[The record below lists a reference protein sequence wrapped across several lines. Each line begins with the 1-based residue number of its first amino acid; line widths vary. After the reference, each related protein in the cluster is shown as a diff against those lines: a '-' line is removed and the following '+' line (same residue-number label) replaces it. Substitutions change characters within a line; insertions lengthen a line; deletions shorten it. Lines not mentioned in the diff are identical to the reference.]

1 LFDPRLTGQKKES
14 KEASLHSIEIDRR
27 SSPRF
32 VIPGAIVCYRE
43 KKSFL
48 PFLSSGEDN
57 CPLWNISRNGLQL
70 SCQKHLKK
78 QRNVLLKIELPEDG
92 APLDLKGRVGSVSEN
107 SDKNFMY
114 LIRIHFHSYGE
125 KKGQNSPK
133 VLVRIIALEQKYKK

>member
-1 LFDPRLTGQKKES
+1 M
-14 KEASLHSIEIDRR
+14 HSIEIDRR

-32 VIPGAIVCYRE
+32 KIPGTIVCYRE

-57 CPLWNISRNGLQL
+57 CPLLNISRNGLQL

-78 QRNVLLKIELPEDG
+78 QRTVLLKIELPDDE
-92 APLDLKGRVGSVSEN
+92 ALLDIKGRVGSVSEN
-107 SDKNFMY
+107 SDKNFTH

-125 KKGQNSPK
+125 KKRQNSPK